1 MKTYIALVGLLLG
14 SFLVPNVTQ
23 AYLTTSQSAVAV
35 GKDTVLF
42 TVTYKFGFLNRDV
55 YMPILANRNREFTDT
70 GTNAGYSILFDG
82 KTAVTASSALATVED
97 ANVKLNYTILPGKAK
112 AIVLSEAEIKDGRY
126 FLPKGKTGTFTLVA
140 LVDMSKST
148 IKNDVS
154 LLMTS
159 LPFTMVDKGKK
170 IEARL
175 NPSELQYYKTSEVD
189 LKK

>member
-14 SFLVPNVTQ
+14 TFLVPSVSQ
-23 AYLTTSQSAVAV
+23 AYLTTSQSAVTV

-42 TVTYKFGFLNRDV
+42 TVTYKFGFLNREV
-55 YMPILANRNREFTDT
+55 YMPILADRNKQFDDKGTD
-70 GTNAGYSILFDG
+70 AGYSVLFNGENEARASTSVLTSDIA
-82 KTAVTASSALATVED
+82 TA
-97 ANVKLNYTILPGKAK
+97 NLNYTILPGKSK
-112 AIVLSEAEIKDGRY
+112 AIVLSNAEIKDGRY
-126 FLPKGKTGTFTLVA
+126 YLPKGKSGTFTLIA
-140 LVDMSKST
+140 LVDLSKT
-148 IKNDVS
+148 TLKDDVS

-175 NPSELQYYKTSEVD
+175 NPSELQYYKTPEID